1 VVSVPERRIDFALV
15 ARDQIICITGCLSD
29 VLFRVSREDLF
40 VLFERGPRKND
51 FSVEIVAIIFERV
64 TGLTR
69 GISASVLNIYVREV
83 RVIAA
88 SAFRRISSFRGIT
101 NSAYCLR
108 VNKMPEF
115 ISIHHLFTYNL
126 KRGSA
131 FRRFDLSDSDSGRV
145 RLHSPRNYFLLI
157 FTHPTFAPFKDS
169 TPD

>member
-29 VLFRVSREDLF
+29 VLFHVSREDLF

-131 FRRFDLSDSDSGRV
+131 FRRFDLSDSDSGRA